1 MNVITFI
8 IAMAIFLFGL
18 WLMSIA
24 VELPGFEAISFFG
37 GILSVSPRRGDPGE
51 HPRPRRRRPIRVTLP
66 QHDTLV
72 TYPAGALRSARGC
85 CTSVPATDGRRS
97 GDHRIDELPPGRRG
111 MARPAGR
118 YRSDPR
124 RRPGARHP

>member
-37 GILSVSPRRGDPGE
+37 GILSVSLAVAIPVNILGR
-51 HPRPRRRRPIRVTLP
+51 
-66 QHDTLV
+66 
-72 TYPAGALRSARGC
+72 A
-85 CTSVPATDGRRS
+85 DGVR
-97 GDHRIDELPPGRRG
+97 
-111 MARPAGR
+111 
-118 YRSDPR
+118 
-124 RRPGARHP
+124 